1 MEVEA
6 EPEDEAKAMD
16 AAARRLAKRV
26 KVPGFRPGKAP
37 REVIERFVGREYLLD
52 NAVQEFAA
60 DAFPDAVKARGVE
73 PFAPPQVEFT
83 GREPLAFRLTV
94 PLEPVVDPGAYRS
107 VSGQTES
114 EPVSDEAVD
123 KALEEMAYE
132 QAPWEPAEGSV
143 QMGQLVVMDVEATV
157 DDQQVIS
164 QQAVQYM
171 VRAEPPVPVAGFAQQ
186 LEGMTPG
193 EEKDFSLPFPEDYP
207 REELQG
213 KEAAFKVKVI
223 EVKEKHPLPPGD
235 ELAKDLGWD
244 DLSAFKEGM
253 AERLRSRAEAEA
265 RRELEEKVVGEVV
278 DGAKVEFSPLL
289 VEREAERLLREQNIE
304 PNEKMVEE
312 VRPIA
317 THRLL
322 RSLVLDSVA
331 KAEGIEI
338 EDDEVA
344 AEVERMS
351 QGQQGA
357 EVRRFFSSPAA
368 SQALKEGL
376 RRKNTVARLVDIAT
390 GAEAVK
396 KGGPDSGAK
405 D

>member
-1 MEVEA
+1 VE
-6 EPEDEAKAMD
+6 
-16 AAARRLAKRV
+16 
-26 KVPGFRPGKAP
+26 
-37 REVIERFVGREYLLD
+37 
-52 NAVQEFAA
+52 
-60 DAFPDAVKARGVE
+60 
-73 PFAPPQVEFT
+73 
-83 GREPLAFRLTV
+83 
-94 PLEPVVDPGAYRS
+94 
-107 VSGQTES
+107 
-114 EPVSDEAVD
+114 
-123 KALEEMAYE
+123 
-132 QAPWEPAEGSV
+132 
-143 QMGQLVVMDVEATV
+143 
-157 DDQQVIS
+157 DQQVIS